1 MLDSRFSSILKV
13 AVPLMFSSFV
23 ESVVLLTDAAFL
35 SRYSN
40 IAYDA
45 NGNAGLLYVTFFM
58 AMFGMSDGSQIL
70 TARRVGEN
78 RLDKIQG
85 IFQTNLMMLVVL
97 ATFFFILIQY
107 FSPIIIPQ
115 ITINQELAHEQLL
128 FLNIR
133 VYALFFAIFI
143 LSIQSYFYAIGKTWI
158 VLIGA
163 IIIAISNVF
172 LDYFLIFGS
181 RWFAPMGIEGAS
193 LGSTIAEGI
202 GMLFFIIA
210 LLYHRRTITYS
221 FFKKLS
227 ISFESIKNAVKIGSP
242 LLFQSFISIATWTL
256 FFFWIE
262 NMGTDELTVSQNIR
276 SIYFLAFIPI
286 FGFAY
291 TTKTYISQYIGIG
304 DEIGLKK
311 VFRRIMMMSVF
322 FVFVFFHGA
331 IFYPEKLIAIINPNE
346 AYLVQSGIILRF
358 VTLSLFI
365 YAIYSVCLQTVSGS
379 GNTRMTFI
387 IELIGTTC
395 YAIYG
400 YLSIKVLHFDLFW
413 VWAIEYA
420 YFLSALAVTI
430 VYLRTSNWKKTK
442 V

>member
-1 MLDSRFSSILKV
+1 MLDSRYSTILKV

-23 ESVVLLTDAAFL
+23 ESIVLLTDAAFL
-35 SRYSN
+35 SRYST

-45 NGNAGLLYVTFFM
+45 NGNAGLLYVTFYM

-70 TARRVGEN
+70 IARRVGEN
-78 RLDKIQG
+78 RLEKIG
-85 IFQTNLMMLVVL
+85 SIFQTNLLLL
-97 ATFFFILIQY
+97 AGFALLFFAILQWYI
-107 FSPIIIPQ
+107 PIALPK
-115 ITINQELAHEQLL
+115 ITINPALAHEQLL

-133 VYALFFAIFI
+133 SYALFFAIII

-163 IIIAISNVF
+163 IIIAVSNVF

-181 RWFAPMGIEGAS
+181 RWFEPMGIEGAS
-193 LGSTIAEGI
+193 LGSTIAEGL
-202 GMLFFIIA
+202 GMIFFLFA
-210 LLYHRRTITYS
+210 LLFHSKNVSYS
-221 FFKKLS
+221 FFRKMRITIK
-227 ISFESIKNAVKIGSP
+227 SIKDAIGIGSP

-291 TTKTYISQYIGIG
+291 TTKTYVSQFIGVG
-304 DEIGLKK
+304 DEVGLKK
-311 VFRRIMMMSVF
+311 IITRLLFMSLF
-322 FVFVFFHGA
+322 FVFVFFHGS
-331 IFYPEKLIAIINPNE
+331 IFYPETLISIINPNE
-346 AYLVQSGIILRF
+346 QYLEQSSVILRF
-358 VTLSLFI
+358 VTLSLYI
-365 YAIYSVCLQTVSGS
+365 YAIYNVCLQTVSGS

-387 IELIGTTC
+387 IELIGTSC

-420 YFLSALAVTI
+420 YFLPALAVTI
-430 VYLRTSNWKKTK
+430 VYLRFSNWKKTK